1 MPPRIGRALKLRRFE
16 RAPRRKERRE
26 RERLILERLAMTFI
40 PLGSLFETLVCGL
53 PPLSW
58 CQSGPLH
65 QVSNGPVVSASPTCD
80 FRSCGTSSLFPG
92 CERVPV
98 VFPMGTPA
106 VVRNA
111 PFGFL
116 PTARA
121 LWGKRPRSSLLEGAG
136 GVFFRFP
143 CWGTGLGLRCG
154 RRFHREAHRLFE
166 T

>member
-1 MPPRIGRALKLRRFE
+1 MPPRIGRALKLRRFV

-26 RERLILERLAMTFI
+26 RRRLILERLAMTFI

-65 QVSNGPVVSASPTCD
+65 QVSNGPVVSASPTWV
-80 FRSCGTSSLFPG
+80 FRSYGTSSLVPG

-98 VFPMGTPA
+98 VFPVGTPA
-106 VVRNA
+106 VVRNT

-121 LWGKRPRSSLLEGAG
+121 LRGKRPRSRLLQGAG
-136 GVFFRFP
+136 GVFSGFP
-143 CWGTGLGLRCG
+143 CWGTGFVLRCG
-154 RRFHREAHRLFE
+154 RRFHREAHGLFQP
-166 T
+166 